1 MMRQSKRDNFEKAL
15 ATLHR
20 SISKPIE
27 DERDLAGIIKGF
39 EIVYELSWTILKKTL
54 RESGLEAAGPRDVIR
69 AAWQIGFLKVE
80 TEATWLNMI
89 KDRNLTVHTYDET
102 FAREMVQRIIAQYTP
117 AFQSLSLFLGTLP
130 TE

>member
-1 MMRQSKRDNFEKAL
+1 MKQSKRDNFEKAL

-39 EIVYELSWTILKKTL
+39 EIVYELSWTILKTTL

-89 KDRNLTVHTYDET
+89 KDRNLTMHTYDET

>member
-1 MMRQSKRDNFEKAL
+1 MRQSKRDNFEKAL